1 VSTAGT
7 GRPPT
12 APEILRDFE
21 VVLDE
26 RLADERQ
33 RRRKSE
39 RLVRIGFGL
48 AVLAL
53 LGTALL
59 AYTVHDQRGPGIT
72 SGVVRTGELRL
83 VDGAGNVRGRW
94 IVQPGGTT
102 RLSFLDAAGMERMRF
117 TLLESG
123 GQGITL
129 ADAQGEG
136 RVVLSFE
143 GGEGSRLTLAD
154 AAGRPRTILGLSPRD
169 GSTLLFADE
178 GGQPRAALGLR
189 DDGRATFMLPQE
201 GQAPDPVPND
211 TTDT

>member
-59 AYTVHDQRGPGIT
+59 AYTVHDQRGPGISPVSSGRGNCGWWTAPAT
-72 SGVVRTGELRL
+72 S
-83 VDGAGNVRGRW
+83 A
-94 IVQPGGTT
+94 
-102 RLSFLDAAGMERMRF
+102 AAG
-117 TLLESG
+117 SC
-123 GQGITL
+123 
-129 ADAQGEG
+129 
-136 RVVLSFE
+136 S
-143 GGEGSRLTLAD
+143 
-154 AAGRPRTILGLSPRD
+154 
-169 GSTLLFADE
+169 
-178 GGQPRAALGLR
+178 RAARR
-189 DDGRATFMLPQE
+189 D
-201 GQAPDPVPND
+201 
-211 TTDT
+211 